1 MNTEAWLPFT
11 GLQRVGHNLA
21 TKQQQ
26 KMLLFQSGV
35 LHPEK
40 IEIAVSFR
48 NSPGESY
55 QLRLP
60 NDKWVCDW
68 V

>member
-1 MNTEAWLPFT
+1 MNREAWLLFM
-11 GLQRVGHNLA
+11 GLQRVRHDLA

-26 KMLLFQSGV
+26 KVLLFQSGV

-40 IEIAVSFR
+40 IEITVSFR

-55 QLRLP
+55 QLRLL